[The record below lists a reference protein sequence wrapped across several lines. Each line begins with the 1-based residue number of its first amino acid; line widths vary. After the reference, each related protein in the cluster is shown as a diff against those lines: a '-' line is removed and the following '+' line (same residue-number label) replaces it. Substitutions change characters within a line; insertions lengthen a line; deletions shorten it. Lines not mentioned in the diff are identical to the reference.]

1 MSVVTDVVPK
11 SLLEILKTTENRKN
25 YQEYPIYYQDN
36 NTEKNF
42 IRNLKDVFIYMLIN
56 VTFASIIIITWLMQ
70 KEEIYKYLIELYR
83 KNKIILNDI
92 EYYVNM
98 NGGILYNL
106 HFIFSYVYINFKLFI
121 ILYLTK
127 FNLKEKFDYT
137 TLIILTLTT
146 TILIT
151 FIILSSIG
159 INNI

>member
-1 MSVVTDVVPK
+1 MSSDTNPP
-11 SLLEILKTTENRKN
+11 SCLTEILKTTENRKN
-25 YQEYPIYYQDN
+25 YQEYPIYYQEND
-36 NTEKNF
+36 TERNF

-56 VTFASIIIITWLMQ
+56 VTFATIIIITWLMQ
-70 KEEIYKYLIELYR
+70 KNDIYNYFKELYK

-98 NGGILYNL
+98 NGGIKYNL
-106 HFIFSYVYINFKLFI
+106 HFIFYYVYINIKLFI

-127 FNLKEKFDYT
+127 FNLSEKFDYT
-137 TLIILTLTT
+137 TLIILTFT
-146 TILIT
+146 TILLIT

>member
-1 MSVVTDVVPK
+1 MSFF
-11 SLLEILKTTENRKN
+11 R
-25 YQEYPIYYQDN
+25 
-36 NTEKNF
+36 
-42 IRNLKDVFIYMLIN
+42 
-56 VTFASIIIITWLMQ
+56 IIITWLIQ
-70 KEEIYKYLIELYR
+70 KKEIYKYLKELYR

-98 NGGILYNL
+98 NGGISYNL

-127 FNLKEKFDYT
+127 FNLKEEFDYT

-146 TILIT
+146 TLLIT